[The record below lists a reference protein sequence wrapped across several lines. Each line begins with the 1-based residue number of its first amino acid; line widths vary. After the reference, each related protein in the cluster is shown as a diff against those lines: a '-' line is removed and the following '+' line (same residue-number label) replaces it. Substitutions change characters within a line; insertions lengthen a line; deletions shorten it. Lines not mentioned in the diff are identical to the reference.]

1 MEKGRREARG
11 ARRGPVVNRHL
22 PRAVEKLLEDRR
34 DLVLLGRVLVAA
46 RVAHL
51 VQRAPLRKLVAE
63 RDPILLDEHLKA
75 GERAVVRV
83 QNELGQGTQLRRP
96 VPSAERR
103 KSITQTRAMTR
114 AGRHTRAGHH
124 PSEQ

>member
-1 MEKGRREARG
+1 MEKGKARG
-11 ARRGPVVNRHL
+11 ARREAAVNRHL

-51 VQRAPLRKLVAE
+51 VQRAPLRKFVAE
-63 RDPILLDEHLKA
+63 RDPILLDEHLEA

-83 QNELGQGTQLRRP
+83 QNELG
-96 VPSAERR
+96 
-103 KSITQTRAMTR
+103 
-114 AGRHTRAGHH
+114 
-124 PSEQ
+124 